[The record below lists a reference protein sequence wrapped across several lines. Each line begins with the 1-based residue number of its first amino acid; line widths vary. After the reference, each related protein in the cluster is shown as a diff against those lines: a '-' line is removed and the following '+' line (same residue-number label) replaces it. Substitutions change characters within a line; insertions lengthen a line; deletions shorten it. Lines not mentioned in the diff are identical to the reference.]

1 MNVLRQNTDYAIR
14 VMANMANRYNK
25 EPVSAR
31 VLSKQEDIS
40 YQFACKILQQ
50 LNKAGLVTSSMG
62 PKGGFQLSS
71 PPSRINLL
79 EIIGAIQ
86 GPLSLNR
93 CLIGPDACPRQIDCS
108 VTGKLKELQIY
119 IDSYLRKITLEE
131 LLHEKRSKVKR
142 QTLKAKRGA

>member
-62 PKGGFQLSS
+62 PKGGFELSS

-79 EIIGAIQ
+79 EIVGAIQ
-86 GPLSLNR
+86 GPLILNH
-93 CLIGPDACPRQIDCS
+93 CLLGEDACPRQIDCS

-142 QTLKAKRGA
+142 QKLKAKRRS

>member
-14 VMANMANRYNK
+14 VMANMANRYDK
-25 EPVSAR
+25 DPVSAR

-50 LNKAGLVTSSMG
+50 LNKTGLVISSMG

-79 EIIGAIQ
+79 EIIVAIQ
-86 GPLSLNR
+86 GPLNLNR
-93 CLIGPDACPRQIDCS
+93 CILGEDTCPRQMTCA
-108 VTGKLKELQIY
+108 VTDKLKDLQKY
-119 IDSYLRKITLEE
+119 IDSFFKKITLQD
-131 LLHEKRSKVKR
+131 LLQNKKLNTKSRRAKIKRR
-142 QTLKAKRGA
+142 A

>member
-31 VLSKQEDIS
+31 VLSKQDDIS

-50 LNKAGLVTSSMG
+50 LNKAGLVVSSMG
-62 PKGGFQLSS
+62 PKGGFRLSS

-79 EIIGAIQ
+79 EVIEAIQ
-86 GPLSLNR
+86 GPLSLNS
-93 CLIGPDACPRQIDCS
+93 CLLGEDVCSRQASCS
-108 VTGKLKELQIY
+108 VTDKLKELQIY
-119 IDSYLRKITLEE
+119 IDNYLRKITLEE
-131 LLHEKRSKVKR
+131 LLHNKKSKVKR
-142 QTLKAKRGA
+142 QRAKAKRRS